1 MKKIKSILESKNTI
15 YCGYFVPIIVNS
27 VACFLCR
34 GNSNIPLGATNL
46 MLMFF
51 FTGCYYIFCLFYFRS
66 KLREIWLYCLGI
78 IVPLAIYKLLI
89 QPFIEVEN
97 WRTDMTLTS
106 LYNMTFYIL
115 FFIKYHHTNKLLTIV
130 GRLILGLLIAIS
142 ATIIEITII
151 DWFTI
156 PTKGIEGDFF
166 HPRGTVLQHADYIVF
181 SIYMTIILALFNYVY
196 FSIMV
201 FVRKIN
207 RLAVISYITYTI
219 VVLIYCIYVIII
231 SNASIVITNQG

>member
-1 MKKIKSILESKNTI
+1 MEKIKSILESKNTI

-106 LYNMTFYIL
+106 LYYMTFYIL

-156 PTKGIEGDFF
+156 PTKGIEGAFF
-166 HPRGTVLQHADYIVF
+166 HPQGTILQHADYIVF
-181 SIYMTIILALFNYVY
+181 SIYMTIIIALFNSAY
-196 FSIMV
+196 FSIMA
-201 FVRKIN
+201 FVHKKN
-207 RLAVISYITYTI
+207 RLAIISYITYTM
-219 VVLIYCIYVIII
+219 VVLIYCIYVIIK
-231 SNASIVITNQG
+231 SNAIITVTNQV